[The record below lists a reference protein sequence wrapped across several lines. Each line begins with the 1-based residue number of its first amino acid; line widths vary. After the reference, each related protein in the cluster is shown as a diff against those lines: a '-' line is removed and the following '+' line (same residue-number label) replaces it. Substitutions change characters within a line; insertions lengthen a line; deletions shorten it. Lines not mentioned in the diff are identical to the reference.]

1 MLSFSVATV
10 PGCFRLLLLL
20 YMYNI
25 EECQRVHTTYSS
37 GGAILKKAE
46 KSLVEIFEILNK
58 LLYLAYKQR
67 ACLCSA
73 VSKGL

>member
-25 EECQRVHTTYSS
+25 EECQRVHVHTTYSS

-58 LLYLAYKQR
+58 LLSCA
-67 ACLCSA
+67 
-73 VSKGL
+73 